1 MKENWIPEIYYEED
15 SEGLTKGLPFISVPN
30 DKFMP
35 TALFI
40 CEIRDAEDEKKDMAI
55 HMFANMS
62 ALKVKLNS
70 EVYDDIRIALGL
82 KPLEEAITEG
92 KKINLNIENKIN

>member
-15 SEGLTKGLPFISVPN
+15 SEGLTKGLPFINVPSN
-30 DKFMP
+30 KSMP
-35 TALFI
+35 SALFL

-62 ALKVKLNS
+62 ALKVKLNA
-70 EVYDDIRIALGL
+70 EAYDDIRIALGL

-92 KKINLNIENKIN
+92 KKINSNIKNKLN